1 MSKFDK
7 LVEKTLNEYGA
18 AIGSSIIKKALPFV
32 AKTLGMKALGKGV
45 QAAQKLSGKARD
57 IAAGN

>member
-18 AIGSSIIKKALPFV
+18 AIGSSVVKKALPFV
-32 AKTLGMKALGKGV
+32 AKTLGMKALSKGV
-45 QAAQKLSGKARD
+45 QAAQKLTGKARD
-57 IAAGN
+57 VASGN

>member
-18 AIGSSIIKKALPFV
+18 AIGSSVVKKALPFV
-32 AKTLGMKALGKGV
+32 AKTLGMVLEG
-45 QAAQKLSGKARD
+45 LD
-57 IAAGN
+57 DLF